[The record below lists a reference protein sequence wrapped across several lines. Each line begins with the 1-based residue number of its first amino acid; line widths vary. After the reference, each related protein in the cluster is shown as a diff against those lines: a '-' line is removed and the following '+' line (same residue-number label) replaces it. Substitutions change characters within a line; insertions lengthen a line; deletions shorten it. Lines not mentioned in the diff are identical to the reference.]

1 MAWYSK
7 VEFKEGVKF
16 EQGDFIRHCPFYLIV
31 NLEDGKA
38 KAVTSAY
45 DVVVITQSCD
55 LENDKADRVLVAPW
69 MPLSYHFE
77 RHLQSL
83 QKGSPDKKELSKK
96 DKHRFFEGMKDG
108 IFHRYHL
115 LDCWPDGGLDEFP
128 VVDFGFVFSVSL
140 PELTRIAIAQGTVI
154 RLNSPYK
161 EHLSQAFARYFMR
174 VGLPSS
180 IRNPF

>member
-55 LENDKADRVLVAPW
+55 LENDKADRVLVAP
-69 MPLSYHFE
+69 SRIKY
-77 RHLQSL
+77 SL
-83 QKGSPDKKELSKK
+83 NKKKKSKK
-96 DKHRFFEGMKDG
+96 
-108 IFHRYHL
+108 
-115 LDCWPDGGLDEFP
+115 
-128 VVDFGFVFSVSL
+128 
-140 PELTRIAIAQGTVI
+140 
-154 RLNSPYK
+154 
-161 EHLSQAFARYFMR
+161 
-174 VGLPSS
+174 
-180 IRNPF
+180 